1 MKKKKKKERKENFQP
16 SFVFSQGEHLLCG
29 WVVFSSPPPPTPPG
43 QRDVCTG
50 PNPVGAEPRVDAASP
65 QPRAVV
71 GTRAG

>member
-1 MKKKKKKERKENFQP
+1 MRLGC
-16 SFVFSQGEHLLCG
+16 VLL
-29 WVVFSSPPPPTPPG
+29 PPPG

-50 PNPVGAEPRVDAASP
+50 PNPEGAEPRVDAASP